1 VPLAGS
7 AKIAQRFPAAPAV
20 TSSAA
25 LRAKLPQVRVVFA
38 RARYTDRCGFRG
50 TGKGVE
56 SGPDFP
62 TYARKSNSE
71 SPPRAEK
78 VFTSETSRS
87 RVDLETLCNTVPAT
101 VSILFAPG

>member
-50 TGKGVE
+50 TGKGWNLVQI
-56 SGPDFP
+56 FQHMHAKA
-62 TYARKSNSE
+62 TRNR
-71 SPPRAEK
+71 PRAQRK
-78 VFTSETSRS
+78 CLRQ
-87 RVDLETLCNTVPAT
+87 RLVDLEWT
-101 VSILFAPG
+101 